1 MAITENT
8 KVTETI
14 TNAEWCVMRI
24 VWTLDEADSHT
35 IIDLVSQQHDW
46 KAATIKTLI
55 GRLVKKG
62 ALATTKNGRQ
72 SIYTPLIPEQT
83 AMDAALTGQLDQMC
97 AMCRGQAFVHAI
109 DQTELSQ
116 ADIQELITHLQEKLT
131 TAPTMIACDCLPDGY
146 KGSC

>member
-8 KVTETI
+8 EVTETI

-72 SIYTPLIPEQT
+72 FIYTPLIPEQT

-146 KGSC
+146 KRSC

>member
-8 KVTETI
+8 EVTETI

-72 SIYTPLIPEQT
+72 FIYTPLIPEQT

-116 ADIQELITHLQEKLT
+116 ADIQELITHLQEKLA

>member
-8 KVTETI
+8 EITETI
-14 TNAEWCVMRI
+14 TDAEWAVMRI
-24 VWTLDEADSHT
+24 VWTLGEADSHT
-35 IIDLVSQQHDW
+35 ISDLVSQQHDW

-72 SIYTPLIPEQT
+72 FIYTPLIPEQA
-83 AMDAALTGQLDQMC
+83 AMDTALTSQLDQMC
-97 AMCRGQAFVHAI
+97 AMCRGQAFVNAI

-116 ADIQELITHLQEKLT
+116 TDIQELIAHLQEKLT
-131 TAPTMIACDCLPDGY
+131 TAPTTITCDCLPEGY
-146 KGSC
+146 EGSC

>member
-72 SIYTPLIPEQT
+72 FIYTPLIPEQT

>member
-8 KVTETI
+8 EVTETI

-72 SIYTPLIPEQT
+72 FIYTPLIPEQT

-116 ADIQELITHLQEKLT
+116 ADIQELITHLQGKLT